1 MRLYSRRNPLFFKL
15 NKKHQTG
22 FFRKRKGFRIMVIT
36 ERELSADFVVVGGG
50 MAGVCAAAA
59 AARNGVRTLV
69 VQDRPMFGGNAS
81 SEIRMWIC
89 GAHGENRKETGLL
102 EELQLEN
109 YYYNPLLKYTVWDDV
124 IYSFLRREK
133 NLTMLLNTSV
143 ESVETD
149 NGRILSVTGWNLIE
163 YCRYRIRGKLFA
175 DCSGDGI
182 LRLSGAKYMQGREAR
197 SEFDESHAPET
208 ADRKTMGNTI
218 LIQLRRTKT
227 HRPFRAPEWAY
238 HYTEA
243 DLPNRYLH
251 PEGNNFWWMEFGGV
265 RDTISDAEEIR
276 DELYKIAY
284 GVWELIKNHPDG
296 RGHEWELDWIGSLPG
311 KRESVRFVGD
321 HVLCQKEVEA
331 GGRFP
336 DVVCYG
342 GWTMDDHHPEA
353 IRHPGPPTIYHPA
366 PSPFGI
372 PYRSLYSANVDNL
385 FFAGRQASTTHMALS
400 ATRVMATAA
409 MMGQAVGTAA
419 ALALRYGT
427 TPRGV
432 YEHHIDELQQTLLDQ
447 DQFLP
452 DVARRLPELTLRA
465 TASHEVLRDGWD
477 RNWDDG
483 CHEAE
488 FSAGES
494 AYYRFSSPEI
504 VRGCRLVFDSDLAD
518 KKQQRNVEEE
528 EPHDMPPILPRA
540 FRVEGV
546 RPDGTVAL
554 LREEKENIH
563 RLVRAEWQPEAFTE
577 IRLTGL
583 VPWGGEKARVFS
595 FDVF

>member
-1 MRLYSRRNPLFFKL
+1 MQLFSRRNPLYF
-15 NKKHQTG
+15 NRTHQTG
-22 FFRKRKGFRIMVIT
+22 FFRKKERHFIMVVT

-149 NGRILSVTGWNLIE
+149 NGRIVSVTGWNLIE

-227 HRPFRAPEWAY
+227 HRPFHAPEWAY

-243 DLPNRYLH
+243 DLPNRHLR

-372 PYRSLYSANVDNL
+372 PYRSLYSVNVDNL

-419 ALALRYGT
+419 ALALRYDT

-452 DVARRLPELTLRA
+452 GVARRLPELTLRA

-494 AYYRFSSPEI
+494 AYYRFGTPET
-504 VRGCRLVFDSDLAD
+504 VRGCRLVFDSDLTD

-528 EPHDMPPILPRA
+528 EPHDMPSILPRA

-546 RPDGTVAL
+546 RPDGTTTL
-554 LREEKENIH
+554 LFEQKENIH

-577 IRLTGL
+577 IRLTGV

>member
-1 MRLYSRRNPLFFKL
+1 
-15 NKKHQTG
+15 
-22 FFRKRKGFRIMVIT
+22 MVIT

-149 NGRILSVTGWNLIE
+149 NGRIVSVTGWNLIE

-197 SEFDESHAPET
+197 AEFDESHAPET

-227 HRPFRAPEWAY
+227 HRPFHAPEWAY

-243 DLPNRYLH
+243 DLPNRHLR

-311 KRESVRFVGD
+311 KRESVRFIGD

-372 PYRSLYSANVDNL
+372 PYRSLYSVNVDNL

-419 ALALRYGT
+419 ALALRYDT

-452 DVARRLPELTLRA
+452 GVARRLPELTLRA

-494 AYYRFSSPEI
+494 AYYRFGTPET
-504 VRGCRLVFDSDLAD
+504 VRGCRLVFDSDLTD

-528 EPHDMPPILPRA
+528 EPHDMPAILPRA

-546 RPDGTVAL
+546 RPDGTTAL
-554 LREEKENIH
+554 LFEQKENIH

-577 IRLTGL
+577 IRLTGI